1 MAARE
6 TEGLV
11 KKAVIFDC
19 FAVVLHVLT
28 QNHALLHFH
37 LPAIH
42 KVLSNFSRKPS
53 RLLTQIFA
61 SGRALALTPLFILSS
76 S

>member
-6 TEGLV
+6 TESLV
-11 KKAVIFDC
+11 KKAVISDC

-28 QNHALLHFH
+28 NHALLHFH

-42 KVLSNFSRKPS
+42 KVLSNFSRKPP
-53 RLLTQIFA
+53 RLLTQIFT
-61 SGRALALTPLFILSS
+61 SGGALALKPLFILYSS
-76 S
+76 